1 MSGRSAVRRV
11 TGIGAGLSLALG
23 AVALLAACG
32 GDGDGSGGEKTQPAA
47 TKAASTAAS
56 QPTAAASSSTLDACT
71 LVTKAQIESA
81 VGATVL
87 DPKPEQVANLSS
99 CSFDDPTSPIFSV
112 VTVSVLTGARDGDA
126 REIFDLAK
134 KNGNDPQAVA
144 GLGEDAFWDDVL
156 SDLNIVQGKYEITI
170 DVPGDSA
177 DPLSV
182 AKEIAGKVLA
192 KLP

>member
-11 TGIGAGLSLALG
+11 RGIGAGLSLALG
-23 AVALLAACG
+23 AIALLAACG
-32 GDGDGSGGEKTQPAA
+32 GGGDGSGGEKTQPAA
-47 TKAASTAAS
+47 TKAATTAAS
-56 QPTAAASSSTLDACT
+56 QPTTAAPSSTVDACT

-87 DPKPEQVANLSS
+87 DPKAEQLANLSS
-99 CSFDDPTSPIFSV
+99 CSFNDPASPIFTV
-112 VTVSVLTGARDGDA
+112 VSVSVFSGASTSDA
-126 REIFDLAK
+126 KEIFDLGKRNA
-134 KNGNDPQAVA
+134 NDPQPVT
-144 GLGEDAFWDDVL
+144 GVGEDAYWDDTL
-156 SDLNIVQGKYEITI
+156 SDLNTVQGKYEITV

-177 DPLSV
+177 DPLAV